1 MAARTLL
8 LKLEQRGL
16 VQLPARR
23 QVPINRMRAK
33 QITAPFQIEPS
44 QPIARSL
51 SDLLPLTLCEVS
63 IQKQPGQ
70 RALFDALLHHY
81 HYLSHRSAVGE
92 NMQYLA
98 RDRHGRPL
106 ACILFGATAWQCKA
120 RDRYIGWDAATRQ
133 RRLGYISN
141 NTRFLI
147 LPWVRVPLLASHLL
161 GRVARRL
168 SADWQIKYG
177 HPIYLLETFVDT
189 SRFTGICYGA
199 ANWIH
204 TGQTTGRTRQSKT
217 KVAQAS
223 LKAVWLYPLRKDFRQ
238 ALCAS

>member
-81 HYLSHRSAVGE
+81 HYLSHR
-92 NMQYLA
+92 L
-98 RDRHGRPL
+98 
-106 ACILFGATAWQCKA
+106 
-120 RDRYIGWDAATRQ
+120 RQ
-133 RRLGYISN
+133 LME
-141 NTRFLI
+141 F
-147 LPWVRVPLLASHLL
+147 W
-161 GRVARRL
+161 
-168 SADWQIKYG
+168 
-177 HPIYLLETFVDT
+177 PI
-189 SRFTGICYGA
+189 
-199 ANWIH
+199 
-204 TGQTTGRTRQSKT
+204 
-217 KVAQAS
+217 
-223 LKAVWLYPLRKDFRQ
+223 LRKRR
-238 ALCAS
+238 